1 MTIIDL
7 NDYPPSFP
15 RPWTP
20 ENPEVHLNAMEEQ
33 PKGSV
38 VATLIAT
45 DSDSNIAEYVIDPEN
60 EYFHIDK
67 ASGKSL
73 GYR

>member
-1 MTIIDL
+1 
-7 NDYPPSFP
+7 
-15 RPWTP
+15 
-20 ENPEVHLNAMEEQ
+20 MEEQ

-67 ASGKSL
+67 ASGKSF
-73 GYR
+73 GNKCDFIIFIIFNSYVC